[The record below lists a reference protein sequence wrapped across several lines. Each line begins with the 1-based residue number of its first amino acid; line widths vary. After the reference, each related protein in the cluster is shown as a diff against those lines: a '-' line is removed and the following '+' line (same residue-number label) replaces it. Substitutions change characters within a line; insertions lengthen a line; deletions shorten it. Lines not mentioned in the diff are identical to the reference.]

1 MTITHKG
8 HPLFLW
14 TNSHLTLGCPAG
26 LSSSLMCPPRP
37 PGQQLHHARLDQS
50 SPAPRLVFS
59 RWRSSSAAPLT
70 RRFSTASRPATH
82 PPRRL
87 CRCRHCAPASSVLPA
102 TSQLP
107 RRPGQHLPDAAALSS
122 MQGLPWSGNSSAQTS
137 ASLHPSRSASLA
149 GPLPFTRG
157 MGAHGL
163 CGRVPDSAGNVSP
176 WIAAAQTDAN
186 LSAHLHRL
194 PTPPP
199 YLRRMRLSP
208 GLGASIRWMIR
219 LLPGRGRRCWMSG
232 EVAAWPGAAFL
243 QITARTNPC
252 SRHLWG
258 TLARAVASI

>member
-37 PGQQLHHARLDQS
+37 PGQQLHHARLGQS

-107 RRPGQHLPDAAALSS
+107 RRPDQQLPDAAALSS
-122 MQGLPWSGNSSAQTS
+122 MQGLPWSGNFSAQTS
-137 ASLHPSRSASLA
+137 ASLHPSRSAPLA
-149 GPLPFTRG
+149 GSLPFTRG

-176 WIAAAQTDAN
+176 WIAAAAKK
-186 LSAHLHRL
+186 
-194 PTPPP
+194 PP
-199 YLRRMRLSP
+199 
-208 GLGASIRWMIR
+208 
-219 LLPGRGRRCWMSG
+219 
-232 EVAAWPGAAFL
+232 V
-243 QITARTNPC
+243 TA
-252 SRHLWG
+252 LWG
-258 TLARAVASI
+258 TRYWERTQGDVPPGNALCGEYYSPALRRSAFSATWSWSITS